1 MKKGVRI
8 INCARGGLIV
18 EAALVEAIKVGHVA
32 GAAID
37 VYEVEPAKENPLF
50 GLPNVICT
58 PHLGAST
65 SEAQENVA
73 LQIAEQM
80 ADFLLQGA
88 ISNAV
93 NFPSITAEEAPR
105 LRPFVKLAE
114 QLGSFAGQLTETA
127 PSLIRLEY
135 AGDVAEMNTRAL
147 SSAAI
152 SGVLRPFLHVN
163 MVSGPAVAK
172 ERGIKVEEVRRT
184 QEGAYESYMR
194 VSVKT
199 ERQERAVAGT
209 VFSDG
214 KPRIIQINRMPVDA
228 EFAPNLLYTEN
239 DDKPGHIGALGT
251 LLGNEGVNIATF
263 NLGRNEP
270 GGHAIALVSVD
281 EPVQE
286 STLAKVRALPHVVR
300 AARLSF

>member
-1 MKKGVRI
+1 MWRFKSPKRWRI
-8 INCARGGLIV
+8 FFSRA
-18 EAALVEAIKVGHVA
+18 
-32 GAAID
+32 
-37 VYEVEPAKENPLF
+37 P
-50 GLPNVICT
+50 
-58 PHLGAST
+58 
-65 SEAQENVA
+65 
-73 LQIAEQM
+73 
-80 ADFLLQGA
+80 

-93 NFPSITAEEAPR
+93 NFPSITAEEAPK

-127 PSLIRLEY
+127 PSFIRLEY

-163 MVSGPAVAK
+163 MVSGPVVAK
-172 ERGIKVEEVRRT
+172 ERGIKIEEVRRG
-184 QEGAYESYMR
+184 QEGAYETYMR
-194 VSVKT
+194 VTVRT
-199 ERQERAVAGT
+199 ERQERAIAGT

-214 KPRIIQINRMPVDA
+214 KPRIIQINKMPVDA

-239 DDKPGHIGALGT
+239 ADKPGHIGALGT

-263 NLGRNEP
+263 NLGRDEP
-270 GGHAIALVSVD
+270 GGKAIALVSID
-281 EPVQE
+281 EPVQD
-286 STLAKVRALPHVVR
+286 STLAKVLALPHVFR